1 MGQRLV
7 LCKKMFSFYMLCF
20 LRLSLARKKYR
31 GKIQYEYDR
40 KLSVHLFFKLS
51 RYRQLYVSTIL
62 NSLYYGNLF
71 QISCMHGFLF
81 NIFFSCNLLKS
92 SFFFRTGK
100 YINSEKYI
108 IEVYIDIRIDLNSDV
123 IYGLKFCFQKRPVS
137 LPQSHAVIYKCT
149 TYIIEASVVLKAI
162 VTERGTVAI
171 QIHLRKPISQIII

>member
-1 MGQRLV
+1 MGQRLA

-51 RYRQLYVSTIL
+51 RYRYVSTIL
-62 NSLYYGNLF
+62 NSLFYGNLF

-92 SFFFRTGK
+92 SFFFFRTGK

-137 LPQSHAVIYKCT
+137 LP
-149 TYIIEASVVLKAI
+149 
-162 VTERGTVAI
+162 
-171 QIHLRKPISQIII
+171 